1 MSAPAVSPIPAN
13 MPTLTPHIV
22 CRDANAAID
31 FYVRAF
37 GAVELARLPSPDGRL
52 MHAMVRIGD
61 SPLMLVDEFPE
72 MDCHSPQSLGGT
84 PMTLHLYVE
93 NVDAAIARAAEAGA
107 RVTLPATD
115 MFWGDRY
122 GRVEDPFGHSW
133 AIATQVKKMTPQEQR
148 EAQEAFVRDSKAGR

>member
-1 MSAPAVSPIPAN
+1 MSTPAVSPIPAN

-22 CRDANAAID
+22 CRGADAAID

-37 GAVELARLPSPDGRL
+37 GAVELARMPGPDGRL

-72 MDCHSPQSLGGT
+72 MDCHSPQSLKGT
-84 PMTLHLYVE
+84 PVILHLYVAD
-93 NVDAAIARAAEAGA
+93 VDAAIARAAEAGA
-107 RVTLPATD
+107 RVTLPPAD

-122 GRVEDPFGHSW
+122 GRIEDPFGHAWSL
-133 AIATQVKKMTPQEQR
+133 ASHLRDMSAEEIVAAS
-148 EAQEAFVRDSKAGR
+148 AQGCTGAA